1 MIGEMVVWYP
11 IAKRVIDVAGA
22 VCGLL
27 GTCLL
32 YLPLAA
38 AIRLNSPGPVIFSQ
52 ERMGRDCRVFRI
64 HKFCTMRLEAP
75 AMVESRMQMT
85 IG

>member
-1 MIGEMVVWYP
+1 MIGEIVVWYP

-38 AIRLNSPGPVIFSQ
+38 AIRLNSQGPVIFSQ
-52 ERMGRDCRVFRI
+52 ERMGRD
-64 HKFCTMRLEAP
+64 
-75 AMVESRMQMT
+75 
-85 IG
+85 